1 PAAADEVAPA
11 EQTGSDEP
19 VPTAWSDPTP
29 GGEPVEQPA
38 EQPVEQPVGGLA
50 GGLTRRV
57 PGASLQAG
65 PLGQPAP
72 EAAPAV
78 DRSADGVRSMLSA
91 FQGGR
96 SRGRGGVAVR
106 DTELTEAADSGAA
119 STETHPSTNPSP
131 VWAADLSGVEPTPEL
146 EDPRDH

>member
-1 PAAADEVAPA
+1 M
-11 EQTGSDEP
+11 
-19 VPTAWSDPTP
+19 
-29 GGEPVEQPA
+29 
-38 EQPVEQPVGGLA
+38 
-50 GGLTRRV
+50 

-106 DTELTEAADSGAA
+106 DAELTEAADSGVA
-119 STETHPSTNPSP
+119 STETHPSPNPSP
-131 VWAADLSGVEPTPEL
+131 MWAADLSGVEPTPEL

>member
-1 PAAADEVAPA
+1 MPA
-11 EQTGSDEP
+11 
-19 VPTAWSDPTP
+19 
-29 GGEPVEQPA
+29 EQPA
-38 EQPVEQPVGGLA
+38 EPVGGLA

-106 DTELTEAADSGAA
+106 DAELTEAADSGVA
-119 STETHPSTNPSP
+119 STETHPSPNPSP
-131 VWAADLSGVEPTPEL
+131 MWAADLSGVEPTPEL